1 MTRMLGSVRNRPE
14 ASILLR
20 ANVDIIDIK
29 EPSAGALG
37 AVTLTDVIAMV
48 NYVKACEPG
57 ACCGISAT
65 IGDLPMIAGIIS
77 NAIQRMH
84 STGVDIIKV
93 GVFASGLSAE
103 LISMLAQHAAEDKKI
118 VLVFFADRFIH
129 WPDFSFLAAQ
139 GLYGVMLD
147 TANKQNGSLTT
158 LMSMRELD
166 GFVRGAQAAGLKAGL
181 AGSLQASDINNLLE
195 LDADYLGF
203 RGALCRK
210 QERASVIDENAV
222 KTVRDL
228 IPLTRQSSKQLAR
241 VAN

>member
-1 MTRMLGSVRNRPE
+1 MTRMLGSVRNKPE

-37 AVTLTDVIAMV
+37 AVALTDVVDTV
-48 NYVKACEPG
+48 NYVKAFAPRTYSD
-57 ACCGISAT
+57 ISAT
-65 IGDLPMIAGIIS
+65 IGDLPMVAGIIS

-93 GVFASGLSAE
+93 GVFSSGLSAE
-103 LISMLAQHAAEDKKI
+103 LISMLSRHAAEDKKI
-118 VLVFFADRFIH
+118 VLVFFADRLIH
-129 WPDFSFLAAQ
+129 WPAFSFLAAQ

-158 LMSMRELD
+158 LMSMGELD

-181 AGSLQASDINNLLE
+181 AGSLQASDIDNLLE